1 MLLDIHSIL
10 NLFFRLQEEYEKSKE
25 GETIRYSSDGEDL
38 FEKIKYHQ
46 ELVDLERKVNLKMII
61 NHLCSISN
69 WNHDYVTSKKGLK
82 EFLFLVFDYKG
93 DKSA

>member
-1 MLLDIHSIL
+1 MLQNIHSIL

-46 ELVDLERKVNLKMII
+46 ELVDLERKVNLKMVIYNWCLSLNYII
-61 NHLCSISN
+61 LIILEILLLGNKINLN
-69 WNHDYVTSKKGLK
+69 NNNNR
-82 EFLFLVFDYKG
+82 
-93 DKSA
+93 